1 MNLLRVGDM
10 ARINSISAQ
19 TLRYYEKLG
28 LLTPELVDPANGY
41 RYYSIKQSAR
51 LDMIQHMKS
60 LGMNLT
66 EIQEQLEKK
75 DPAVIQDL
83 LERQCRNLSHQ
94 IRQLQTTK
102 KAVLRELE
110 NLRRYRSGPG
120 DGTIILEYL
129 PERTIYR
136 YDGGL
141 NIYDYGIETYEYILR
156 ELKSHILLKKLPL
169 VYFCNVG
176 SILRRER
183 LERGE
188 FVSTEIFLFVD
199 TPFPETHRLETI
211 PAGTFLCIYCDS
223 FHKERAYAGKLLQ
236 ALEEQKGRIAGD
248 YLCEVVA
255 ELPVFEQEE
264 RQMFIKLQ
272 IPVELRK

>member
-19 TLRYYEKLG
+19 TLRYYEKIG
-28 LLTPELVDPANGY
+28 LLKPERIDPANGY

-66 EIQEQLEKK
+66 EIQEQLKRE

-83 LERQCRNLSHQ
+83 LERQRQNLSRQ
-94 IRQLQTTK
+94 IQQLQTTE
-102 KAVLRELE
+102 KAVLREME
-110 NLRRYRSGPG
+110 NFRRYRSGPR

-136 YDGGL
+136 YDGGI

-176 SILRRER
+176 SILRKGR
-183 LERGE
+183 LEKRE

-199 TPFPETHRLETI
+199 TPFPETQRLETI
-211 PAGTFLCIYCDS
+211 SAGTFLCIYCDS
-223 FHKERAYAGKLLQ
+223 FHKERAYAEKLLR

-255 ELPVFEQEE
+255 ELPVFEQNE

-272 IPVELRK
+272 IPVELQG